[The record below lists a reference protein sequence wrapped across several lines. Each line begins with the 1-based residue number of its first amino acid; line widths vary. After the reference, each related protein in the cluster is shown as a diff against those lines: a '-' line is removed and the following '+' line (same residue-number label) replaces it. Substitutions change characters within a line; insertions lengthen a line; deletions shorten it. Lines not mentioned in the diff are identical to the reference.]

1 MNMKKKRIITILSV
15 VVLVAGIVGGTIA
28 WLTAETDPLVNV
40 FSTSGIQITL
50 EESKEDYFMIPG
62 HDIHKDPV
70 ASVVAGSEE
79 CWLFVKLEK
88 SDNFDNY
95 LTYEIADE
103 WTQLTDKDG
112 KPITDLIYC
121 RKVLASK
128 INSTDGAAYHVLK
141 DDKVSVLDTVTDEM
155 MTAAETN
162 QPTLTITA
170 YASQLNSG
178 SRDFEDYEAWAN
190 LTKS

>member
-50 EESKEDYFMIPG
+50 EETEEDYFMIPG

-70 ASVVAGSEE
+70 ASVVASSEE

-95 LTYEIADE
+95 LTYEIADG
-103 WTQLTDKDG
+103 WTQLTADKDG

-121 RKVLASK
+121 REVLASE

-170 YASQLNSG
+170 YASQLHSSG
-178 SRDFEDYEAWAN
+178 SATFTAAEAWAN
-190 LTKS
+190 L

>member
-1 MNMKKKRIITILSV
+1 MNMKKKRIITILAV

-50 EESKEDYFMIPG
+50 EETEESYFMVPG

-88 SDNFDNY
+88 SDNFDDY
-95 LTYEIADE
+95 LTYEIADG
-103 WTQLTDKDG
+103 WSQLTTDKDG
-112 KPITDLIYC
+112 NTITDLIYC
-121 RKVLASK
+121 RQVLASE
-128 INSTDGAAYHVLK
+128 INSTAGAAYHVLK
-141 DDKVSVLDTVTDEM
+141 GDKVSVLDTVTDAD
-155 MTAAETN
+155 MTLAETN

-170 YASQLNSG
+170 YASQLHSG
-178 SRDFEDYEAWAN
+178 SKDFSAAEAWAN
-190 LTKS
+190 L